1 MALFVFHV
9 FLNTDILFV
18 LKKKKKNEINFTSP
32 SQQLLKSTC
41 LN

>member
-18 LKKKKKNEINFTSP
+18 FLKKKNEINFTSP